1 MGTVLQLG
9 ADSRHLRPGLSSW
22 CTPSR
27 GDITALYL
35 HQLKGGTIHVL
46 GGHVNRDF
54 IPPLD
59 KVTPCFSRSRRAAT
73 GTLWWHSVLWL
84 SYRRCLGSVFL
95 QLLSFLW
102 GLFALIFSL
111 LDFSIVA
118 LPENTFCRGLH
129 PWLDGAF
136 SRPTQPVLP
145 MRATRLAQT
154 C

>member
-9 ADSRHLRPGLSSW
+9 ADSRDLRPELSSW

-59 KVTPCFSRSRRAAT
+59 KVVPCFSRQQESCHRYPVVAQRALA
-73 GTLWWHSVLWL
+73 VL
-84 SYRRCLGSVFL
+84 
-95 QLLSFLW
+95 Q
-102 GLFALIFSL
+102 
-111 LDFSIVA
+111 A
-118 LPENTFCRGLH
+118 LPGLGVFTAVKFLVGFICAH
-129 PWLDGAF
+129 IFL
-136 SRPTQPVLP
+136 T
-145 MRATRLAQT
+145 
-154 C
+154 